1 MESSSRE
8 IWFLNAKSTVVAA
21 VSGSSPRTL
30 KIRER
35 VTCRCRTGSYP
46 YPQQV
51 SKVKSL

>member
-1 MESSSRE
+1 MV
-8 IWFLNAKSTVVAA
+8 WNAKSTAFAA

-35 VTCRCRTGSYP
+35 ATCRRRAGSYP
-46 YPQQV
+46 YPQLV